1 MSAVLEQLKAQA
13 LELSPSDRDELVRAL
28 IASVDGDP
36 EDTPQAIAR
45 AWEEEIERRIANLDS
60 GKTKGIP
67 AEQVL
72 ADIRAMIASHGKP

>member
-45 AWEEEIERRIANLDS
+45 AWEEEIERRIADLDS
-60 GKTKGIP
+60 GKTKSIP
-67 AEQVL
+67 AERVL